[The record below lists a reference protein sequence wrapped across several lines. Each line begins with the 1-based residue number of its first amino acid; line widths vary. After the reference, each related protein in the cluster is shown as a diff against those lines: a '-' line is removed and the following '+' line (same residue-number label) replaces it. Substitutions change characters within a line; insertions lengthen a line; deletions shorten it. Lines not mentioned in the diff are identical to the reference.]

1 MEPNA
6 LEFFPDHLKT
16 HEVCKK
22 VVHIKLYTL
31 EYVPDHLNK
40 TKDICYE
47 VMHIILAPFF
57 LLPGHFK
64 ALEMCN

>member
-1 MEPNA
+1 MKPNA
-6 LEFFPDHLKT
+6 LEIFPDHLKT